1 MRNHRLEG
9 LGGWHSRILSAADS
23 EEGITWSFNPP
34 AHSDWTPKSLGGVS
48 LFLIPLIPQ
57 PNPAPPPAPRLTS
70 CLDQYSSLAG
80 HRFHSAL
87 AARQSIIHTSGR
99 ALKYA
104 NWTLLPPCL
113 QPCNGDVTDMF
124 AIELTLS
131 CGRRGRAWFARPL
144 LCPAPPSFPT
154 HPFLRPLFPVV
165 QVHGSRP
172 FPTSAPLTCGSSKST
187 SPPKPQA
194 GAFPPVGSSL
204 LPEAFPEYLVYTA
217 GLTCSCT

>member
-9 LGGWHSRILSAADS
+9 LGGWPSRILSAADS
-23 EEGITWSFNPP
+23 NPP
-34 AHSDWTPKSLGGVS
+34 ARSYWTPKSLGGVS

-70 CLDQYSSLAG
+70 RLDQYSSLAG

-87 AARQSIIHTSGR
+87 ATRQSLIHTSGR

-113 QPCNGDVTDMF
+113 QPCNGDVTDML

-131 CGRRGRAWFARPL
+131 CGWRGCAWFARLL
-144 LCPAPPSFPT
+144 LCPAPPSFPY
-154 HPFLRPLFPVV
+154 
-165 QVHGSRP
+165 
-172 FPTSAPLTCGSSKST
+172 TSI
-187 SPPKPQA
+187 PQA
-194 GAFPPVGSSL
+194 TKATL
-204 LPEAFPEYLVYTA
+204 
-217 GLTCSCT
+217 SCCLDTQ